1 MHDFSL
7 AHTHGGRSTLEDNFD
22 TLPKFMDNTPNHDKI
37 YTDETHDFIKLYNA
51 ANDDNDATQN
61 YNDSPYPTD
70 SDFCKYYTPHEFVQ
84 TIGIENKQIAMLCLN
99 CRSIN
104 ANWESLNELF
114 YSVTNSRFQFDFL
127 GLTEIFKI
135 HDNFIYSINGYHDI
149 EFNTRHDSDDGH
161 GGVGLY
167 IKSTVSYSR
176 RDDLSIF
183 IPNVIESIFIEAKL
197 NEKNL

>member
-1 MHDFSL
+1 MS
-7 AHTHGGRSTLEDNFD
+7 
-22 TLPKFMDNTPNHDKI
+22 
-37 YTDETHDFIKLYNA
+37 
-51 ANDDNDATQN
+51 
-61 YNDSPYPTD
+61 
-70 SDFCKYYTPHEFVQ
+70 
-84 TIGIENKQIAMLCLN
+84 CLN

-114 YSVTNSRFQFDFL
+114 YNVTNSPFQFDFL

-135 HDNFIYSINGYHDI
+135 HDHFNYSINGYHDI
-149 EFNTRHDSDDGH
+149 EFNTRHHSDDGH

-167 IKSTVSYSR
+167 VKSTVSYSR

-183 IPNVIESIFIEAKL
+183 ITHVLESIFVEAKL